1 VKVRFTPSGR
11 RLFLDVIS
19 YIRAENPEAARSFRN
34 RAESSLRRLQR
45 FPASGRAI
53 PEFPSLPHREV
64 IVAPY
69 RFFYRTERTTIW
81 IVAVWHAAQLPEA
94 PPSKRLQRT
103 TAPATVES
111 GAPRRRGSRG
121 GRR

>member
-1 VKVRFTPSGR
+1 MKVRFTPSGR

-19 YIRAENPEAARSFRN
+19 YIRAEDPEAARSFRN

-69 RFFYRTERTTIW
+69 RFFYRTVRSTVW

-94 PPSKRLQRT
+94 PPNKRLQRA
-103 TAPATVES
+103 TAVEGSGS
-111 GAPRRRGSRG
+111 GASRRRGARG